1 MKFTDSFGNVCVRLV
16 DRPEVIS
23 DFFQAAN
30 VIDTANHVR
39 QYELALEKNGAH
51 MTPTFDYEQQ
61 WKVLV

>member
-1 MKFTDSFGNVCVRLV
+1 MKFTDSFCNVCVRLV

-39 QYELALEKNGAH
+39 QYELALEKKWCTH
-51 MTPTFDYEQQ
+51 DPYFR
-61 WKVLV
+61 L